1 MAALANPAFAFYGG
15 GGYYKGVPA
24 DDSHPLSNDMQWF
37 VRRVPVLLYNP
48 ASLDAGPGGDG
59 LALKDAQVVWGEL
72 WTKPGWAQEG
82 TRYGQNELYIPVNP
96 NMSPA
101 QAEGMKKV
109 LVPYGN
115 WDDDILWYFQDLAQR
130 SPQVKVIDKSN
141 TWAGDAS
148 DALYIYVPLPSREGL
163 LSQAEG
169 MNAEMLQKWGV
180 YLKSKDP
187 EYAAFNGFIPS
198 SDGSRFYVRTL
209 DAFQNGGLY
218 YYHLLLNPGPQTAN
232 WAVAADTSPRYDEA
246 SPSGK
251 GFYRGKDW
259 SDQLE
264 KSPDA
269 VPGFIAAID
278 WWANLI
284 LSGPNEITGSPGEE
298 KEVTFTLK
306 NESPLKPSA
315 RVGVKRE
322 GDQKYSTVLEEV
334 TALEW
339 GNGNFTLKFRIES
352 QPYKVRVAVLD
363 PRILEAKYTDNYVE
377 ITVKPILPPPPVNP
391 GDQGGTTTG
400 GGGGSGLGRAKLFL
414 YARSRGGQD
423 TAGNYVPPVDRPPGT
438 AKYADIVK
446 AVLKIYQPELP
457 KSLQKVGA
465 VIDWWRVDSATVT
478 HPQKAPDFSFSHFV
492 DPVGT
497 VTIDMDYPTQQITD
511 SGPVEATAE
520 FQEDWSVAGAPI
532 YDMQT
537 EKIAPPPTEYPI
549 TARYQVTVHYHYY
562 TKDGREDGEL
572 TINGSATA
580 NLLVNGTGINIL

>member
-1 MAALANPAFAFYGG
+1 MG
-15 GGYYKGVPA
+15 
-24 DDSHPLSNDMQWF
+24 
-37 VRRVPVLLYNP
+37 
-48 ASLDAGPGGDG
+48 
-59 LALKDAQVVWGEL
+59 
-72 WTKPGWAQEG
+72 QEG
-82 TRYGQNELYIPVNP
+82 TRYGLNELYIPVNP
-96 NMSPA
+96 DMVPA

-148 DALYIYVPLPSREGL
+148 DALYIYVPLPSRESL

-180 YLKSKDP
+180 YLRSKDP

-198 SDGSRFYVRTL
+198 SDGSRFYVRAL

-218 YYHLLLNPGPQTAN
+218 YYHLLLNPGPQSAN
-232 WAVAADTSPRYDEA
+232 WSVAAETTPRYDEA

-284 LSGPNEITGSPGEE
+284 LSGPTEITGNPGEE

-306 NESPLKPSA
+306 NESPVKPSV

-322 GDQKYSTVLEEV
+322 GDQKYSTVVEGV
-334 TALEW
+334 TAPEW
-339 GNGNFTLKFRIES
+339 GNGSFTLNFRVES

-377 ITVKPILPPPPVNP
+377 ITVKPVLPPPPVNP

-400 GGGGSGLGRAKLFL
+400 GGEDGSGSTTGELVF
-414 YARSRGGQD
+414 YARSQGGQD
-423 TAGNYVPPVDRPPGT
+423 IYGNYKPPEDRPVNT

-446 AVLKIYQPELP
+446 AVLRP
-457 KSLQKVGA
+457 KPPTPPRGRLVSWE
-465 VIDWWRVDSATVT
+465 ITSATLAYPKR
-478 HPQKAPDFSFSHFV
+478 HPDFWFGHPV
-492 DPVGT
+492 EPVGT
-497 VTIDMDYPTQQITD
+497 VTVSMVPN
-511 SGPVEATAE
+511 GHEATVE
-520 FQEDWSVAGAPI
+520 FEQDWSLAGAPI
-532 YDMQT
+532 YDMATDQM
-537 EKIAPPPTEYPI
+537 APPPTYYTI
-549 TARYQVTVHYHYY
+549 TASYTIRYVYEY
-562 TKDGREDGEL
+562 TECDEDGCWTVRKE
-572 TINGSATA
+572 ATA
-580 NLLVNGTGINIL
+580 SGTASGKLLVNSTGINIL